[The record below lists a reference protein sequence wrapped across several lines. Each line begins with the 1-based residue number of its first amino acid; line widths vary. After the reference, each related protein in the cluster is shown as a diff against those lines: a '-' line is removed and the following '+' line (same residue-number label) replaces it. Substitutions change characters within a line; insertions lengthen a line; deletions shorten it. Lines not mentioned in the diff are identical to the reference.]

1 MSEHRQVWE
10 TLARL
15 LRRVENSIP
24 ESPPADEATASR
36 AGETPNLEQEIRKM
50 GKTQHKANLLAEEQ
64 NAQVNQALTLAQAAQ
79 EQNMRLTE
87 SLSAEHAASAQKD
100 TLEAILP
107 ALDGLEHAIASGQRY
122 LKTRDLAANGFANR
136 NPGLT
141 PQQAMLVSPA
151 DRAMLAGWLDGLNL
165 VRERLLAILES
176 GGVTPI
182 ACMGQPFDPYQH
194 IAVGTTGQLPE
205 GLPATNNSIVAE
217 ERRGY
222 RSPAGVIR
230 FAEVIVYRLT

>member
-1 MSEHRQVWE
+1 MSERRQVWE

-15 LRRVENSIP
+15 LRRVENSIS
-24 ESPPADEATASR
+24 EAPPSDGTTASR
-36 AGETPNLEQEIRKM
+36 ASETPNLEQEIRKL

-64 NAQVNQALTLAQAAQ
+64 NAQAKQALTLAQATQ
-79 EQNMRLTE
+79 EQNTRLIE
-87 SLSAEHAASAQKD
+87 SLSAEHAVSAQKD

-122 LKTRDLAANGFANR
+122 LKTRDLAAN

-141 PQQAMLVSPA
+141 PQQAVLVSPA

-165 VRERLLAILES
+165 VRERLLAILET

-182 ACMGQPFDPYQH
+182 ACVGQPFDPYQH
-194 IAVGTTGQLPE
+194 IAVGTTSQLPD
-205 GLPATNNSIVAE
+205 GVLATTNNIVAE

-230 FAEVIVYRLT
+230 FAEVIVYRPS

>member
-10 TLARL
+10 TIARL

-24 ESPPADEATASR
+24 DVPLADGTSASR
-36 AGETPNLEQEIRKM
+36 ASESPNLDQEIRKM

-64 NAQVNQALTLAQAAQ
+64 NAQVKQTLTLAQTTQ
-79 EQNMRLTE
+79 EQNIRLIE

-122 LKTRDLAANGFANR
+122 LKTRDLAALGLANR
-136 NPGLT
+136 NHGLT

-165 VRERLLAILES
+165 VRERLLAILDT
-176 GGVTPI
+176 GGVSPI
-182 ACMGQPFDPYQH
+182 ACIGQPFDPYQH
-194 IAVGTTGQLPE
+194 IAVGTTGQLPD
-205 GLPATNNSIVAE
+205 GVSVTTNSIVAE

-230 FAEVIVYRLT
+230 FAEVIVYRPT